1 MFEAI
6 IFDFDGVILD
16 SEPLHYE
23 AVTNVLKKIGIILS
37 YKEYEKKI
45 HWTI

>member
-1 MFEAI
+1 MFQTA

-23 AVTNVLKKIGIILS
+23 VCCHVFKQ
-37 YKEYEKKI
+37 
-45 HWTI
+45 